1 MSAPVMCSVSSGR
14 APQSERP
21 SSNDKFDANEGGEGG
36 TSSTCG
42 AAFNIFCAVVG
53 TGMLQQAYGAAQ
65 TGWVGAGAM
74 LVMGVLA
81 CYTAVILIRCIGLA
95 REIQASAQGTCKGGH
110 AATCETYGDIGQAAF
125 GLPGRVFIEVQMHVS
140 LVMVATVYNLLSG
153 LNLMDI
159 VGSSVEWLTPEVS
172 IALVALA
179 MWLHVFL
186 KSLGEVAIVSA
197 INTVVTL
204 GLAIVIVVQALLH
217 PPAEPPQTTVIT
229 TDP

>member
-21 SSNDKFDANEGGEGG
+21 SSNGKFDASEGGEVG

-65 TGWVGAGAM
+65 TGWVGAGVM

-95 REIQASAQGTCKGGH
+95 REIQASAQGANK
-110 AATCETYGDIGQAAF
+110 EGQAAF
-125 GLPGRVFIEVQMHVS
+125 GWPGRVFIEVQMHVS

-153 LNLMDI
+153 
-159 VGSSVEWLTPEVS
+159 
-172 IALVALA
+172 
-179 MWLHVFL
+179 
-186 KSLGEVAIVSA
+186 
-197 INTVVTL
+197 
-204 GLAIVIVVQALLH
+204 
-217 PPAEPPQTTVIT
+217 
-229 TDP
+229 